1 MRNSPVGS
9 DERLTRDTTAWYAGT
24 RAKVGARTAPK
35 RVYREMYLRTRECAA
50 TPEPTSIRPTMTMG
64 TASGGPPVLF
74 RAAPVLGSALALA
87 VGLALA
93 DAPAVALAL
102 AVALA
107 VALALALPPE

>member
-1 MRNSPVGS
+1 MVGV
-9 DERLTRDTTAWYAGT
+9 RP
-24 RAKVGARTAPK
+24 PK

-64 TASGGPPVLF
+64 TASGGPPVLL
-74 RAAPVLGSALALA
+74 RAAPLRPAPVLGRALALA

-93 DAPAVALAL
+93 DAPAVALVL

-107 VALALALPPE
+107 VALALALPPATSTIIVLTASKIDILFTLHLL

>member
-1 MRNSPVGS
+1 MVGV
-9 DERLTRDTTAWYAGT
+9 RP
-24 RAKVGARTAPK
+24 PK

-64 TASGGPPVLF
+64 TASGGPPVFL
-74 RAAPVLGSALALA
+74 RAPPAVLGRALALA

-102 AVALA
+102 ALALA
-107 VALALALPPE
+107 VALALPSE

>member
-1 MRNSPVGS
+1 MVG
-9 DERLTRDTTAWYAGT
+9 
-24 RAKVGARTAPK
+24 VPPPK

-64 TASGGPPVLF
+64 TASGGPPVFL
-74 RAAPVLGSALALA
+74 RAAPVLGRA
-87 VGLALA
+87 LALA